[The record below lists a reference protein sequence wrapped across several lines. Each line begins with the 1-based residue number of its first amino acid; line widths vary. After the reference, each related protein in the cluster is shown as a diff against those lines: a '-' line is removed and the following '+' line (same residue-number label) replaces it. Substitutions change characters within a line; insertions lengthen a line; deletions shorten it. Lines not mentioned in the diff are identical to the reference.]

1 MTFRWTPEAVA
12 DHERRM
18 EQLKAEGRVK
28 THRIEKEP
36 RAANRRGGRVSKY
49 GNIRVEADG
58 QKFDSKAERG
68 RWMDLRLL
76 ETAGEI
82 KDLTRQITYPLEV
95 NGVHI
100 CDYKADFVYI
110 EKDELVVEDT
120 KGYRTREFMLKA
132 KLMLACHGI
141 TILESE

>member
-1 MTFRWTPEAVA
+1 MTFRWTPEAVEA
-12 DHERRM
+12 FEKRKQQW
-18 EQLKAEGRVK
+18 ESEGRVK

-36 RAANRRGGRVSKY
+36 HPASKRGGRVSKY
-49 GNIRVEADG
+49 GNIKVEADG
-58 QKFDSKAERG
+58 QHFDSKAERG

-82 KDLTRQITYPLEV
+82 KELQRQVTYPLGF

-100 CDYKADFVYI
+100 CDYRADFVYLG
-110 EKDELVVEDT
+110 KDGLIVEDT

-141 TILESE
+141 TIQET